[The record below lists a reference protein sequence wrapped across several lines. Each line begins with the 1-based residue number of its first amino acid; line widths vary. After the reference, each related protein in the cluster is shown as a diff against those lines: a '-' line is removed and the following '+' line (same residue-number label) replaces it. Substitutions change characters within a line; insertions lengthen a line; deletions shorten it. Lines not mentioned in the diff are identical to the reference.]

1 MKIIVVHIGDIL
13 KYPPIINLLNIMNEL
28 QIECLVITTKS
39 EFNDNEKFQTIRF
52 CEIEIEYEKISTPIK
67 KLLYLKLIRKNIWE
81 IIKAEYTK
89 DDVIWISSNVA
100 LKYLGS
106 NIVNMN
112 YVLHLMELFKEL
124 RYFNKIPFLK
134 FNSHKIADNALAVIV
149 PEYNRAHI
157 TKAWWNLK
165 SLPLIFHNKPYYYQK
180 FNRNMDIRDENAKS
194 IIDKI
199 KNKKIILYQGI
210 VDDKERPLVNYIKA
224 IEKLGEDYAFV
235 IMSSGENI
243 YKHIK
248 SKNYYFISYI
258 KPPQHLEVTSHAYI
272 GILSYYPVMSF
283 SSELNSI
290 YCAPNKTFEY
300 SMFGI
305 PMIGNDVP
313 GLKYVFEPNNA
324 GVCLEEFTVEN
335 ICKAIKYIESNYDAM
350 SIGARRY
357 YDSIDLKKE
366 FINILDTVNR
376 RKAKRM

>member
-1 MKIIVVHIGDIL
+1 MKIIVVHIGNIL

-305 PMIGNDVP
+305 PMVGNDVP

>member
-1 MKIIVVHIGDIL
+1 MKIIVLHIGNIL
-13 KYPPIINLLNIMNEL
+13 KYPPIMNLLNIINDL

-39 EFNDNEKFQTIRF
+39 EFNDNEKFKTIRF
-52 CEIEIEYEKISTPIK
+52 CEIKIEYEKINSPIK
-67 KLLYLKLIRKNIWE
+67 KLLYLKFIRNNIWK
-81 IIKAEYTK
+81 IIKAEYNE
-89 DDVIWISSNVA
+89 DDVIWVSSNVA
-100 LKYLGS
+100 LKYLGN
-106 NIVNMN
+106 NIVKMN

-124 RYFNKIPFLK
+124 RYFNEIPFLK
-134 FNSHKIADNALAVIV
+134 FNSHKIADNALAVVV

-165 SLPLIFHNKPYYYQK
+165 SLPLIFHNKPCYYK
-180 FNRNMDIRDENAKS
+180 NFNRNMDIRNKNAKT

-199 KNKKIILYQGI
+199 KNKKILLYQGI

-224 IEKLGEDYAFV
+224 IEKMGNDYAFV

-248 SKNYYFISYI
+248 SKNYYFIPYI
-258 KPPQHLEVTSHAYI
+258 KPPLHLEVTSHAYI
-272 GILSYYPVMSF
+272 GILSYYPVKSF

-300 SMFGI
+300 SMFAI

-313 GLKYVFEPNNA
+313 GLKYVFEPYNA

-335 ICKAIKYIESNYDAM
+335 ICKAIKHIESNYEAM
-350 SIGARRY
+350 SCGAHKY
-357 YDSIDLKKE
+357 YDSVDLKKE

-376 RKAKRM
+376 RKAERI